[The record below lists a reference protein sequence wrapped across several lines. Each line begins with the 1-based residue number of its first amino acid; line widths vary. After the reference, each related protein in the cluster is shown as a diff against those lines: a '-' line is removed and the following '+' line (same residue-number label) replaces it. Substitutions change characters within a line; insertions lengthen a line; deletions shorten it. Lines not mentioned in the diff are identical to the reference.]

1 MMEGLIV
8 KQPYAELIINGEK
21 EWELRSRCP
30 PSKKLS
36 KELYL
41 LSAGTVL
48 GKIKIDTHFEAN
60 KNDLE
65 KNKNKHRSET
75 SFLSEHHVSYVWKV
89 QVIKKFSKPK
99 KYIHPTGARVWVNNV
114 SFKSQPSILNFV

>member
-1 MMEGLIV
+1 MEGLIV
-8 KQPYAELIINGEK
+8 KQPYAKLIIDGKK

-41 LSAGTVL
+41 LSSGKVL
-48 GKIKIDTHFEAN
+48 GKIKIETHWVAN
-60 KNDLE
+60 KKDLE
-65 KNKNKHRSET
+65 KNIDKHCSET
-75 SFLSEHHVSYVWKV
+75 SFLPKHHVSHVWKV

-99 KYIHPTGARVWVNNV
+99 KYVHPTGARVWVKNV
-114 SFKSQPSILNFV
+114 SFKPQPSILNFV